1 MKKPSKPISSGVV
14 AGGRLLMA
22 LFLLL
27 VMPAALTAQDNEE
40 IVEEIRIRTPGYLG
54 FGTQNFANDVSLF
67 AVYTSYSRTP
77 RVIRDAYD
85 RDGNVK
91 DRIRAE
97 FVEFGWDAVTT
108 GFTSA
113 ANIFS
118 LRYAGSTQRNQERGF
133 GLYSKTAFG
142 PGLYVSD
149 AGFGLVLSLTGGGG
163 FGVDFRRF
171 GLGIQVQS
179 TVGGYFIDGT
189 SSFYYGFSM
198 GLYGSSR
205 RAIAPDRVRDLPEPE
220 DEEV

>member
-1 MKKPSKPISSGVV
+1 MV
-14 AGGRLLMA
+14 L
-22 LFLLL
+22 LLL
-27 VMPAALTAQDNEE
+27 VLIPAVLTAQDDEE

-54 FGTQNFANDVSLF
+54 IGTQNFGNDVSLI
-67 AVYTSYSRTP
+67 ALYTSYSRTP

-85 RDGNVK
+85 SDGNVK

-97 FVEFGWDAVTT
+97 FIEFGWDVVSADLS
-108 GFTSA
+108 TSA

-118 LRYAGSTQRNQERGF
+118 FRYAGSTQRNQERGF

-171 GLGIQVQS
+171 GLGIQVES
-179 TVGGYFIDGT
+179 TVGAYLVGGNT
-189 SSFYYGFSM
+189 SLYYGFSM
-198 GLYGSSR
+198 GLYGSGR
-205 RAIAPDRVRDLPEPE
+205 RAIERGTVRDLPEPE